1 MTEIDPS
8 AEIRISRDA
17 DRVTAM
23 LPLDGPVTQ
32 EWHHRYDALAKAHDV
47 RATIAERE
55 KAWIV
60 VSLSVPAERADIEA
74 TMDAARDLIAKIE
87 ADDQSAAQAE
97 GIIRDWW
104 ARQRS

>member
-1 MTEIDPS
+1 MAP
-8 AEIRISRDA
+8 
-17 DRVTAM
+17 
-23 LPLDGPVTQ
+23 P
-32 EWHHRYDALAKAHDV
+32 RYDALAKARDV
-47 RATIAERE
+47 RATIVERE

-60 VSLSVPAERADIEA
+60 VSLSVPAEPADNEA

-97 GIIRDWW
+97 GIIREWW